1 MRKILC
7 SGKAELTRY
16 RSVPHVE
23 QKELVILLPEA
34 IERDWLKAVRLAR
47 PRRCFRCV
55 LATVKLDANMD
66 AVILRQS
73 EQLQT
78 KVLIR
83 PGPWV
88 GFGCDVRSEE
98 IDTVGGRRK
107 RGRELADVSHVHT

>member
-1 MRKILC
+1 
-7 SGKAELTRY
+7 
-16 RSVPHVE
+16 
-23 QKELVILLPEA
+23 
-34 IERDWLKAVRLAR
+34 
-47 PRRCFRCV
+47 
-55 LATVKLDANMD
+55 MD